1 MYEHDVRVPFV
12 VRGPKGV
19 VGANNVTI
27 SKETI
32 VSTIDIAPT
41 ILEIALEGIIKEN
54 NANNE
59 NNANVNEDELEV
71 DDIASRL
78 RSAINNMDGLSFWGF
93 LKNLRGNN
101 KNHPSGGNWGN
112 NTNHNGN
119 AFENAATR
127 IQNNSSSNTN
137 NNNKKNNSDDPF
149 VQRTDLLISYHGEGN
164 PKCGLSECPAPL
176 DGLWWMP
183 DSYNNTYHCVRTLK
197 KAMEVSEKF
206 EDADANANGN
216 PSFVLEQTHGD
227 WSSNSANAAEDS
239 IYCVFYDDEYFVE
252 YYDLNQNPHQLGNDY
267 ESLSETAIES
277 YERRLQEL
285 LS

>member
-12 VRGPKGV
+12 VRGPKSV
-19 VGANNVTI
+19 VGAFNVTL

-41 ILEIALEGIIKEN
+41 VLEIVLEGIIKEN
-54 NANNE
+54 NENKNE
-59 NNANVNEDELEV
+59 NNNEKNNDNKD
-71 DDIASRL
+71 DDIAGRL
-78 RSAINNMDGLSFWGF
+78 RSAINDMDGLSFWGF

-101 KNHPSGGNWGN
+101 TNSAATTRIENSGGG
-112 NTNHNGN
+112 
-119 AFENAATR
+119 
-127 IQNNSSSNTN
+127 SSNN
-137 NNNKKNNSDDPF
+137 KNNKSNSDDPF

-197 KAMEVSEKF
+197 KAMDVSGKY
-206 EDADANANGN
+206 EDGKSNVNANAN
-216 PSFVLEQTHGD
+216 PSPRHHHDGD
-227 WSSNSANAAEDS
+227 CNDEHNKNGCNSSISHSGNAAEDS
-239 IYCVFYDDEYFVE
+239 IYCVFYDDEDFVE
-252 YYDLNQNPHQLGNDY
+252 YYDLNQNPHQLGNNY
-267 ESLSETAIES
+267 KSLSESAIEN